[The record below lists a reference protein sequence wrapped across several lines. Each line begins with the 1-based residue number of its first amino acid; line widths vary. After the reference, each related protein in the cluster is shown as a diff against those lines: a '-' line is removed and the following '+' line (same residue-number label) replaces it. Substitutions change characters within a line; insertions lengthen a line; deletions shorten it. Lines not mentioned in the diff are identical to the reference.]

1 MAGLLDGKVAVI
13 TGAASGMGRA
23 FARAFA
29 EAGAKAVVIADV
41 IEEPREGG
49 ATAVELVREA
59 GAEAVFVR
67 TDVTKPEQLA
77 AAVAA
82 TEQFGGL
89 DVFVNNAGIFRFK
102 PIVEV
107 TEADYDTLLGINLKG
122 TYFGAQAAAKAFA
135 AQRAAEPERGGVII
149 NMSSVAGI
157 QGNAGLSLYHASKGA
172 VRLLTYS
179 LADELGPIGVR
190 VNAIH
195 PGTID
200 TLMTRSDVPVF
211 DRATTPLGRNGRP
224 DEVAQAA
231 VFLASDMASF
241 VSGTSLV
248 VDGAYT
254 RVM

>member
-1 MAGLLDGKVAVI
+1 MAGLLEGKVAVI

-23 FARAFA
+23 FAKAFA
-29 EAGAKAVVIADV
+29 EAGAKAVVIADI

-49 ATAVELVREA
+49 QTAVELVTAA
-59 GAEAVFVR
+59 GAEAVFVK
-67 TDVTKPEQLA
+67 TDVTKPEQLT

-89 DVFVNNAGIFRFK
+89 DIFVNNAGIFRAK
-102 PIVEV
+102 PITEV
-107 TEADYDTLLGINLKG
+107 TETDYDVLLGINLKG

-135 AQRAAEPERGGVII
+135 AQGRGGVLI
-149 NMSSVAGI
+149 NMSSAAGI
-157 QGNAGLSLYHASKGA
+157 QGNAGLSLYNASKGA
-172 VRLLTYS
+172 VRLLSYS
-179 LADELGPIGVR
+179 LAEELGPLGVR

-211 DRATTPLGRNGRP
+211 DRATTPLGRNGTP
-224 DEVAQAA
+224 EEVAQTA

-248 VDGAYT
+248 VDGALT
-254 RVM
+254 RVI